1 MLDYITF
8 INQNP
13 RISIILISLTITLL
27 ITLVNFFFLD
37 KEKMREIKAKQKELQ
52 VKMKEHQKAGETDKM
67 MALQKELFSS
77 TGEMMKHSLK
87 PMLITMI
94 PIIVLFGFVR
104 SVYAETIIAGT
115 WFWYY
120 LVSALAGSML
130 FRKIFNLP

>member
-1 MLDYITF
+1 MIDYLTF

-13 RISIILISLTITLL
+13 RVSIILISLTITLL

-37 KEKMREIKAKQKELQ
+37 KEKMRGIKARQKELQ
-52 VKMKEHQKAGETDKM
+52 VKMKEHQKAGETDKIM
-67 MALQKELFSS
+67 ELQKELFSS

-94 PIIVLFGFVR
+94 PIIVLFSFIR
-104 SVYAETIIAGT
+104 NVYAETIISSS

>member
-1 MLDYITF
+1 MDYLQL

-13 RISIILISLTITLL
+13 KVSIILIALAITFL
-27 ITLVNFFFLD
+27 ITLVNYFFLD
-37 KEKMREIKAKQKELQ
+37 KDRMREIKKRQKELQ
-52 VKMKEHQKAGETDKM
+52 TQMKEHQKAGNTDKLLE
-67 MALQKELFSS
+67 LQKELFSS

-94 PIIVLFGFVR
+94 PILVLFGFVR
-104 SVYAETIIAGT
+104 NVYAGTAIASS

-120 LVSALAGSML
+120 IASAMVGSVI

>member
-1 MLDYITF
+1 MIDYISI

-13 RISIILISLTITLL
+13 EISIVVISLAITFL
-27 ITLVNFFFLD
+27 ITLVNYFFLD
-37 KEKMREIKAKQKELQ
+37 KDKVRGIKSRQKELQ
-52 VKMKEHQKAGETDKM
+52 TQMKEHQRAGNTDKM
-67 MALQKELFSS
+67 MELQKELFSS

-94 PIIVLFGFVR
+94 PILLLFGFVR
-104 SVYAETIIAGT
+104 NIFADTTIASS

-120 LVSALAGSML
+120 LVSAIAGSMI